1 MSDGCLKGD
10 KRVSG
15 GYHEGVYRMFKWCL
29 KGVKMVS
36 ERQVRTGQVRKGIG
50 QERSSQG
57 KNKIVHS
64 ILSRINYV
72 VGEWSEGCDDE

>member
-36 ERQVRTGQVRKGIG
+36 ERQVRTGQVRTG
-50 QERSSQG
+50 QVKSGQAKSWQI
-57 KNKIVHS
+57 K
-64 ILSRINYV
+64 
-72 VGEWSEGCDDE
+72 

>member
-15 GYHEGVYRMFKWCL
+15 GYHEGVYRIFKWCL

-36 ERQVRTGQVRKGIG
+36 ERQVRTGQVRGKKG
-50 QERSSQG
+50 QVKARTRLYTVFS
-57 KNKIVHS
+57 
-64 ILSRINYV
+64 
-72 VGEWSEGCDDE
+72 VG